1 MEQLISQLLTEL
13 LYIPNILMLCIII
26 GGGFM
31 YHRLNQLDKNF
42 EGRVQHATKKNY
54 LMTLRLLIV
63 SDEVPAEEKMK
74 RYDEYKRLG
83 GNSWI
88 DNYIENVVRPKIN
101 GVLPKRRQS
110 DNQEI

>member
-1 MEQLISQLLTEL
+1 MELLISQLLAEL
-13 LYIPNILMLCIII
+13 LYIPNILLLSMLIIV
-26 GGGFM
+26 GFM
-31 YHRLNQLDKNF
+31 YRRLDSIDKNF
-42 EGRVQHATKKNY
+42 ECRVQSSTKKNY
-54 LMTLRLLIV
+54 LMTLRLLII

-88 DNYIENVVRPKIN
+88 DNYIDNVVRPKIN
-101 GVLPKRRQS
+101 GGMPHRRKN

>member
-13 LYIPNILMLCIII
+13 LYIPNILMLCTLIVV
-26 GGGFM
+26 GLM
-31 YHRLNQLDKNF
+31 YRRLDSLDKNF
-42 EGRVQHATKKNY
+42 ECKVQQSTKKNY

-88 DNYIENVVRPKIN
+88 DNYIDNVVRPKIN
-101 GVLPKRRQS
+101 GELPHRRKS
-110 DNQEI
+110 DNQQI